1 MALWQ
6 HVSGI
11 ATWLQVGGTA
21 HGHSASGGNMGQG
34 IEHRQIPVAVE
45 PWIQT
50 WPSAPAQAQ
59 TITWPHMAV

>member
-1 MALWQ
+1 MAQWQ
-6 HVSGI
+6 HVPGTS
-11 ATWLQVGGTA
+11 TWLQVGGTA

-45 PWIQT
+45 PWTQT

-59 TITWPHMAV
+59 TITWPYMAV